1 MGGLTTRPLSLQAAA
16 REIAL
21 TADQLAATRALSD
34 AYAQQVA
41 AIMSE
46 RQQQLTS
53 LQAPLAMTGRPGPE
67 LSSPHQAA
75 SIKTS
80 MARLANG
87 CALQQEAYLNLTR
100 TFVLKILTPFQAGM
114 LCSAS
119 YPYLM
124 EFPAVMSHILSQ
136 SP

>member
-1 MGGLTTRPLSLQAAA
+1 M
-16 REIAL
+16 AL
-21 TADQLAATRALSD
+21 TADQM
-34 AYAQQVA
+34 A
-41 AIMSE
+41 AIRMLCDGYSQQTAAIKSE
-46 RQQQLTS
+46 RQQQLMG
-53 LQAPLAMTGRPGPE
+53 LQAPAVRTATPGPE

-75 SIKTS
+75 SMKTT

-87 CALQQEAYLNLTR
+87 CALQQEAYLHLTR

-124 EFPAVMSHILSQ
+124 EFPAVMSHLLAQ